1 MSDAGKGAPA
11 GGGAEKDAEKR
22 SAEGQS
28 RRARRARTAAAPA
41 KVKAGS
47 ALVRSK
53 LAGLLWLVAVV
64 CALFLAVGALLIALK
79 ANEENPIVEF
89 VVAGAEYLDGPF
101 SLEAGIFTF
110 ADDADGRVKSALVNW
125 GIAAVVYLVIGKI
138 LDRLV
143 RP

>member
-1 MSDAGKGAPA
+1 MTDAEKGAEKKADTKAAEPPVGKTRRA
-11 GGGAEKDAEKR
+11 RPGGGA
-22 SAEGQS
+22 
-28 RRARRARTAAAPA
+28 A

-47 ALVRSK
+47 DAVRSR

-79 ANEENPIVEF
+79 ANEQNPIVELII
-89 VVAGAEYLDGPF
+89 ACAEYLDGPF
-101 SLEAGIFTF
+101 SLEDGIFTF
-110 ADDADGRVKSALVNW
+110 SGDEDGKVKSALVNW

-138 LDRLV
+138 LDRIV